1 MIMTFSLI
9 MITLIFHLAANPD
22 VRSRSINPKLHLEQN
37 VLSTFNILEY
47 ARKHDINTF
56 VFTPSSTVYGEP
68 NAISTPEDTPLYPIS
83 MYGASKAACE
93 AMICSY
99 ANMYGFKAVI

>member
-1 MIMTFSLI
+1 MHFG
-9 MITLIFHLAANPD
+9 
-22 VRSRSINPKLHLEQN
+22 QN
-37 VLSTFNILEY
+37 VLSIFNILEY

-68 NAISTPEDTPLYPIS
+68 NVISTPEDTPLYPIS